1 MNNPLLAIGRLNKSF
16 DGLAVLDSLFL
27 NVQKGTIKTLIGPNG
42 AGKTTLLD
50 IICGLEKADSGKIVF
65 RDVDITGRSPEAV
78 AGLGISRTF
87 QTSQVFERINVIEN
101 IMLGRYLNTK
111 VGFFKAGIWLRR
123 CYWEEHRNMQSA
135 FDVLEFLGLYEK
147 ADRKIS
153 QVSYMERRLIELGR
167 AIAMEPELLLLDE
180 PFGGLTAR
188 EGQEVAEKI
197 IKLKERGIT
206 LIIIDH
212 HFGIVS
218 EISDEIAVL
227 HNGSIIAKGSPEEI
241 KNNQAVKVA
250 YFFHGNS

>member
-1 MNNPLLAIGRLNKSF
+1 
-16 DGLAVLDSLFL
+16 VLDSLFL
-27 NVQKGTIKTLIGPNG
+27 NVKKGDIKTLIGPNG
-42 AGKTTLLD
+42 AGKTTLFN
-50 IICGLEKADSGKIVF
+50 IISGLEAPDSGKVVF
-65 RDVDITGRSPEAV
+65 KDTDITGQSPELI
-78 AGLGISRTF
+78 AGMGISRTF

-101 IMLGRYLNTK
+101 IMLGRYLSTK
-111 VGFFKAGIWLRR
+111 VGFFPAGIWLRKTYR
-123 CYWEEHRNMQSA
+123 EEHRNMQRA

-180 PFGGLTAR
+180 PFGGLTAV
-188 EGQEVAEKI
+188 EGRKVAAKI
-197 IKLKERGIT
+197 LTLKERGMT

-227 HNGSIIAKGSPEEI
+227 HNGSIIAKGTPEEI
-241 KNNQAVKVA
+241 KNNQTVKLA
-250 YFFHGNS
+250 YFFHGDTSN